1 MVRETHPHE
10 VYVRIVRAA
19 AEDPRP
25 GHGVSGSNAG
35 EAVSAARFA
44 GKSELPTLE
53 AGSLARDTLV
63 GFMLGEGSRFVL
75 DSAERRSTLRRSRLA
90 SRLRFSFSRADGITA
105 CAVSSTDPVGVAV
118 ESVRTIGPDPLGMAA
133 AICSDE
139 ERAILA
145 STPPVGRPW
154 RLLVMWTLKEAIAKA
169 VGLGLRFPLARIPIG
184 DAGALSK
191 RELDAN
197 LGVPGSEWRF
207 ATWRPAA
214 FHVVA
219 VAVRCLPG
227 TALRFGG
234 DLANHPEGVSPP
246 AGTARGWGAA
256 NLGSK

>member
-1 MVRETHPHE
+1 MESTRPGDGV
-10 VYVRIVRAA
+10 VRA
-19 AEDPRP
+19 
-25 GHGVSGSNAG
+25 GAG
-35 EAVSAARFA
+35 EQVSVSPPVGERHTA
-44 GKSELPTLE
+44 LD

-75 DSAERRSTLRRSRLA
+75 DSAERRSKLGRSRLA
-90 SRLRFSFSRADGITA
+90 ARLRFSFSRADGIAA
-105 CAVSSTDPVGVAV
+105 CAVSSIDPVGVAV
-118 ESVRTIGPDPLGMAA
+118 ESVRRIGPDPLGVSA

-169 VGLGLRFPLARIPIG
+169 VGLGLRFPLQRIAIG
-184 DAGALSK
+184 DTGTLST
-191 RELDAN
+191 RALDAK
-197 LGVPGSEWRF
+197 LGVTGSEWRF

-234 DLANHPEGVSPP
+234 DLANHPEGMSPP
-246 AGTARGWGAA
+246 AATAPGWGAA
-256 NLGSK
+256 NLRSK